1 MNIKIDIELTPQEL
15 RQFIGL
21 PDVAGL
27 QDDMIHFVR
36 DKVAKGIENV
46 DVEAFKQGIQSTRAW
61 KRLMSVIGPVEP
73 EITVTAR
80 PRRAR
85 KKRPGKPRGGQRGPD
100 MAGHTK
106 PPDNPDG
113 GGPSGE
119 DSENGPN

>member
-36 DKVAKGIENV
+36 DKVSKGIDSV
-46 DVEAFKQGIQSTRAW
+46 DVDALKEGIQSSRAW

-73 EITVTAR
+73 EITVTPR
-80 PRRAR
+80 PKRKR
-85 KKRPGKPRGGQRGPD
+85 KKRTAKPRSSAGASRSSSSGTASSGTAGSSGGESGPD
-100 MAGHTK
+100 
-106 PPDNPDG
+106 
-113 GGPSGE
+113 
-119 DSENGPN
+119 

>member
-36 DKVAKGIENV
+36 DKVARGIETV
-46 DVEAFKQGIQSTRAW
+46 DVDALKQGIQSTRAW

-73 EITVTAR
+73 EITVTPR
-80 PRRAR
+80 PRRRR
-85 KKRPGKPRGGQRGPD
+85 KKRTSKPRSTAHDEQQTGGD
-100 MAGHTK
+100 
-106 PPDNPDG
+106 
-113 GGPSGE
+113 SG
-119 DSENGPN
+119 SETN